1 MEEANA
7 AVACLEVKSI
17 QELKSLANPPPDC
30 VIVTKAVLILRG
42 EFKNHAWGNAQKM
55 MGNPKSF
62 LESIVNYK
70 GEDIDQKCLDG
81 VAPIIALE

>member
-42 EFKNHAWGNAQKM
+42 EFKNHTWGTAQKM
-55 MGNPKSF
+55 MGNPKAF
-62 LESIVNYK
+62 LEAIVNYK
-70 GEDIDQKCLDG
+70 GEDIGQKELDN